1 MNAQPNLSK
10 KELPP
15 QANGTENVVNE
26 SPNEES
32 QELSPSE
39 VIEPVYDQPRPIKR
53 TLFTPE
59 SPLNPSPPPIPP
71 QTETTHYINIHY
83 SSSQNDIDIC

>member
-1 MNAQPNLSK
+1 M
-10 KELPP
+10 
-15 QANGTENVVNE
+15 NE
-26 SPNEES
+26 SPNKES

-39 VIEPVYDQPRPIKR
+39 VVEPGYDQPRTVKR

-59 SPLNPSPPPIPP
+59 SSLNPFPPPIPP
-71 QTETTHYINIHY
+71 QVEAVHYINIHY